1 MESSAQ
7 DQTLKPAE
15 HMTGECMCGKVK
27 FEVDQPLIGAALCY
41 CKTLPAP
48 HRIGRLGHRT
58 DPAGLVPDH

>member
-1 MESSAQ
+1 
-7 DQTLKPAE
+7 
-15 HMTGECMCGKVK
+15 MCGKVK

-41 CKTLPAP
+41 CRNAPAP